1 MRRVAIE
8 KATAQDIDVTNG
20 IFELHFVL
28 VSLSKMEEAK
38 CIIEC
43 GMKTLGGT
51 CEEKCKAS
59 EMDCFDNCRKN
70 GTECEECDDENLK
83 NGTCPVNECEKQ
95 KECLNECKESS
106 NNCINNY
113 EEIAQKNCVEGC
125 KEMAK
130 NSTQHA
136 LKFYLND
143 MPIYEYRL
151 KNGTEIDQ
159 ISVQFLV

>member
-8 KATAQDIDVTNG
+8 KATAQDIDETNG

-28 VSLSKMEEAK
+28 VSLSKLEEGK

-43 GMKTLGGT
+43 GMKTLGGP
-51 CEEKCKAS
+51 CEKKCK
-59 EMDCFDNCRKN
+59 DLQKTCFDNCRKN
-70 GTECEECDDENLK
+70 GTKCENCDNGNDK
-83 NGTCPVNECEKQ
+83 NGTCPVNECAEEK
-95 KECLNECKESS
+95 KCVNDCKVIS
-106 NNCINNY
+106 NCDKC
-113 EEIAQKNCVEGC
+113 EEIAQKDCVEGC
-125 KEMAK
+125 KEKAK

-143 MPIYEYRL
+143 MLFYEYRL

-159 ISVQFLV
+159 ITVKFLV